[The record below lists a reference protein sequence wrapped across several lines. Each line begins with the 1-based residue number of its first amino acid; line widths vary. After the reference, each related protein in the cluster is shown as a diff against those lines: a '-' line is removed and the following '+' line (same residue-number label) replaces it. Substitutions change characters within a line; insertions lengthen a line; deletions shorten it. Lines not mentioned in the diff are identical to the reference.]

1 MKGYFN
7 RKTTGATPAQEIL
20 LLYFLRGKEEK
31 NAEGRGC
38 AWAAGKSQIEAAH
51 RKAETTM

>member
-7 RKTTGATPAQEIL
+7 RKITGATPAQEIL

-38 AWAAGKSQIEAAH
+38 GWAEGKSQIEASH
-51 RKAETTM
+51 WKAETTM

>member
-1 MKGYFN
+1 MKGYSN
-7 RKTTGATPAQEIL
+7 REITGATPAQEIL

-31 NAEGRGC
+31 NAEGQGC